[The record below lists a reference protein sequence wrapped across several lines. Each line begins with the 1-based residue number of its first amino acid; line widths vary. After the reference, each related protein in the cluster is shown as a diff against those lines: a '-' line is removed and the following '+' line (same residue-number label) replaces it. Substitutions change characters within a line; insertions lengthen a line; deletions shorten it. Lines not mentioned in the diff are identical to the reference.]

1 MTKFISISD
10 GNEIK
15 IGDEITIVSVYKN
28 SVGGITKVYKNIIA
42 TRQEL
47 QKLIKDG
54 KVKKVEGSSN
64 DFDFLWNNSLE
75 RISKKTN
82 WKVEKVSKI
91 LETLYK
97 DNPWATTQFILKEIA
112 IELDKKYKDH
122 INDSEKIFAITAQ
135 DGKIHE
141 ICKESIKSYRAF
153 PAFRSVEDA
162 KIAYSITKELL
173 KNTFKNA

>member
-1 MTKFISISD
+1 MSD
-10 GNEIK
+10 RLRSPSA
-15 IGDEITIVSVYKN
+15 VS
-28 SVGGITKVYKNIIA
+28 
-42 TRQEL
+42 
-47 QKLIKDG
+47 
-54 KVKKVEGSSN
+54 
-64 DFDFLWNNSLE
+64 FLWNNSLE

-97 DNPWATTQFILKEIA
+97 VNPWATTQFILKEIA
-112 IELDKKYKDH
+112 IELDKKYEDH

>member
-1 MTKFISISD
+1 M
-10 GNEIK
+10 K
-15 IGDEITIVSVYKN
+15 INNALK
-28 SVGGITKVYKNIIA
+28 
-42 TRQEL
+42 EL
-47 QKLIKDG
+47 LKRLIK
-54 KVKKVEGSSN
+54 VN
-64 DFDFLWNNSLE
+64 PNT
-75 RISKKTN
+75 R
-82 WKVEKVSKI
+82 
-91 LETLYK
+91 K
-97 DNPWATTQFILKEIA
+97 DLII
-112 IELDKKYKDH
+112 KYKDH